1 MEEEAA
7 KSSTDRDWLVMALA
21 AVRQVVIRVLSAT
34 RRALVVALAL
44 ARQDPGLAAILV
56 MAVAG
61 SGVSIY
67 LTTIHYA
74 NVPALCTTG
83 GVVNCASVLH
93 SAYSNV
99 PLTTIPISVA
109 GLLWFLVSGGLA
121 TAGLMSI
128 ARNRLEPERLRPAQ
142 LLWSA
147 AGLLFVLYL
156 VYAEIVKL
164 HSICEWCTSVHIL
177 TLITFLIALNRLQLA
192 AAPASA
198 PVKKVQSR
206 PPRLHP
212 AARAPS
218 RLPATRQLNSK
229 QVASRRPAGANGD
242 RSHAQSRKR

>member
-1 MEEEAA
+1 MEGKVIETGESHGRLA
-7 KSSTDRDWLVMALA
+7 SALPTA
-21 AVRQVVIRVLSAT
+21 IE
-34 RRALVVALAL
+34 L
-44 ARQDPGLAAILV
+44 ARRDPGLAAMLV

-99 PLTTIPISVA
+99 PLTTIPISA
-109 GLLWFLVSGGLA
+109 LGLLWFLVSGGLA
-121 TAGLMSI
+121 AVGLMSL
-128 ARNRLEPERLRPAQ
+128 ARNHPERLRLAQ

-156 VYAEIVKL
+156 VYAEIVRL

-177 TLITFLIALNRLQLA
+177 TLLTFLIALNRLQLA
-192 AAPASA
+192 TAPGPA
-198 PVKKVQSR
+198 PMNKAR
-206 PPRLHP
+206 RRP
-212 AARAPS
+212 AARMSS
-218 RLPATRQLNSK
+218 RLPATRQATSK
-229 QVASRRPAGANGD
+229 QAASRRQAGANGS